1 MDGSQ
6 EPRIRLQIPPPS
18 TFLHPVNPAHIKIRF
33 AFTPRGATPAAAFA
47 PTMDTLPNL
56 SLGTAALAIFAL
68 CAIYVMLRGISRV
81 LVGTAILGISAWL
94 GFLTWQAAPGLSV
107 DWFGKSIGLI
117 TTAMPIAVFVIT
129 FIAIRL
135 VLRWVTS
142 PFGDYADKL
151 PEKKGLSLFK
161 LVIALIP
168 TLILL
173 AIGIGFVH
181 HSASVQ
187 ELRDFAKKTQSA
199 DPKAKPPFL
208 QTLKV
213 SIEKTVPQDWL
224 KTLDPLADKSRL
236 AVAKWVTTQSNPQP
250 DPKIDSTTGK
260 PIPRAIIV
268 DNPVLQELAREQK
281 FGTLLRHPII
291 TKALED
297 PKVRKLIKDLNL

>member
-6 EPRIRLQIPPPS
+6 DPRIRLQISPPS
-18 TFLHPVNPAHIKIRF
+18 ALLQPGNPAHIKIRF
-33 AFTPRGATPAAAFA
+33 AYTPRDATPAAALA
-47 PTMDTLPNL
+47 STMDSLPNL

-68 CAIYVMLRGISRV
+68 CAVYVMLRGISRV
-81 LVGTAILGISAWL
+81 LIGTAILAVSAWL
-94 GFLTWQAAPGLSV
+94 GFLTWQAAPGLSIE
-107 DWFGKSIGLI
+107 WFGKSVGLI
-117 TTAMPIAVFVIT
+117 TTGMPIAVFVIT
-129 FIAIRL
+129 YIAIRL
-135 VLRWVTS
+135 VLRWITS
-142 PFGDYADKL
+142 PFGDYADQL
-151 PEKKGLSLFK
+151 PERRGLSLFK

-181 HSASVQ
+181 HTASVQ

-213 SIEKTVPQDWL
+213 SIEKTVPKDWL
-224 KTLDPLADKSRL
+224 KTLDPLADESRL

-250 DPKIDSTTGK
+250 DPKIDPATGK

-268 DNPVLQELAREQK
+268 NDPVLQELAREQK

-291 TKALED
+291 TKALQD

>member
-1 MDGSQ
+1 MDS
-6 EPRIRLQIPPPS
+6 
-18 TFLHPVNPAHIKIRF
+18 
-33 AFTPRGATPAAAFA
+33 
-47 PTMDTLPNL
+47 LPNL

-68 CAIYVMLRGISRV
+68 CAVYVMLRGISRV
-81 LVGTAILGISAWL
+81 LIGTAILAVSAWL
-94 GFLTWQAAPGLSV
+94 GFLTWQAAPGLSIE
-107 DWFGKSIGLI
+107 WFGKSVGLI
-117 TTAMPIAVFVIT
+117 TTGMPIAVFVISY
-129 FIAIRL
+129 IAIRL
-135 VLRWVTS
+135 VLRWITS
-142 PFGDYADKL
+142 PFGDYADNL
-151 PEKKGLSLFK
+151 PERRGLSLFK

-181 HSASVQ
+181 HTASVQ
-187 ELRDFAKKTQSA
+187 ELRDFAKKTQNT

-224 KTLDPLADKSRL
+224 KTLDPLADESRL
-236 AVAKWVTTQSNPQP
+236 AVAKWVTTQP
-250 DPKIDSTTGK
+250 DPEIDPATGK
-260 PIPRAIIV
+260 PIPRAIII
-268 DNPVLQELAREQK
+268 DAAALQELAREQK